1 MYGLDGNPENFWN
14 GYEGKCQ
21 ACDAYGP
28 VDDLS
33 LCNSCTE
40 KFEHNLIRLRKWD
53 YSVNAFG
60 LTAEQREELRRSI
73 IEDYGEKLELIAG
86 SDKH

>member
-1 MYGLDGNPENFWN
+1 MDGLDQYPENFWN

-33 LCNSCTE
+33 LCDSCAE
-40 KFEHNLIRLRKWD
+40 KFEHDLIRLRKWD
-53 YSVNAFG
+53 YSANAFG
-60 LTAEQREELRRSI
+60 LTAEQREELRRFI
-73 IEDYGEKLELIAG
+73 IKKYGEKLELIAP
-86 SDKH
+86 SEKD